1 MTTAFPYLGAAPDT
15 IESLPHTRIS
25 CWVHCLRDALY
36 ATGLRET
43 ARALA
48 QPVDFVVERTAEGE
62 LLTLYGGLDA
72 GYHHPRF
79 QRGLS
84 ARWETSPHEEEHAL
98 DLVHRELARGHA
110 VPVSPDLY
118 GMRHSE
124 FYRVPHAGYPHTLL
138 VYGAG
143 PRTALAADCNTR
155 TSSGFT
161 DNRGTVPTDGLRRAM
176 AGAPVLVW
184 DTGPAGDG
192 WAGELHRLLE
202 CSVRRMTEPE
212 LPEAGLAGLLA
223 LPAVLEELEPHP
235 GRAGLLRTRV
245 AGPLQRQVA
254 GDRLLLARV
263 LAEDTTAR
271 ERGPRAAAAAAECA
285 ELTRASCEALVDLA
299 RAVFL
304 LSRSWSAETLR
315 LCGRRAAAVHAFDAR
330 AAVRMAALAGALR

>member
-1 MTTAFPYLGAAPDT
+1 MTTAFPYLGTGPDA

-79 QRGLS
+79 QRGVS
-84 ARWETSPHEEEHAL
+84 AHWETSPHQEEQAL

-110 VPVSPDLY
+110 VPVSPDLR

-124 FYRVPHAGYPHTLL
+124 FYRVPYAGYPHTFL
-138 VYGAG
+138 VHEAG
-143 PRTALAADCNTR
+143 PRTSLAADRNTR
-155 TSSGFT
+155 ASSGFT
-161 DNRGTVPTDGLRRAM
+161 DNRGTVPTDELRRGM

-184 DTGPAGDG
+184 DAGQPEAE
-192 WAGELHRLLE
+192 WADELHRLLE
-202 CSVRRMTEPE
+202 CSVRRMTEPD

-223 LPAVLEELEPHP
+223 LPGVLEELEPHP
-235 GRAGLLRTRV
+235 GRARLLQMRV

-271 ERGPRAAAAAAECA
+271 ERGPRTAAAAAECA
-285 ELTRASCEALVDLA
+285 ELTRASCDALVDLA

-315 LCGRRAAAVHAFDAR
+315 MCGRRAERVHELDAR
-330 AAVRMAALAGALR
+330 AAGRMADLAGSLR